1 MLKYG
6 IALMAFIGATAL
18 ALLLISTLEPYDISS
33 DIPTYTNDVS
43 QLDVTN
49 LMWYLPLTETNDY

>member
-1 MLKYG
+1 
-6 IALMAFIGATAL
+6 MAFIGATAL

-43 QLDVTN
+43 QLDDTN